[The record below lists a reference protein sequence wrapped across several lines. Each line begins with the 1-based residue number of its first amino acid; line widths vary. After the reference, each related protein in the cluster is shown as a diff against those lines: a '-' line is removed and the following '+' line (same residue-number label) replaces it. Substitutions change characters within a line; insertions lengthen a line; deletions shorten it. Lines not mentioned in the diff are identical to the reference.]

1 MATKFLSY
9 LKLVWLCLKLSF
21 NLLFLG
27 LDILLLKVRQKKA
40 WLAFGVGLVLLVWTA
55 NFYIWDKKNTP
66 QLEITFVT
74 MSKNSAE
81 VALSKKKV
89 LLAKDQIGE
98 TIQTYNQ
105 MAEIKIDNLGLWLNL
120 KQLNEILENSELAQ
134 ENLNKASAIMPQIS
148 NLKD

>member
-1 MATKFLSY
+1 VATKFLSY